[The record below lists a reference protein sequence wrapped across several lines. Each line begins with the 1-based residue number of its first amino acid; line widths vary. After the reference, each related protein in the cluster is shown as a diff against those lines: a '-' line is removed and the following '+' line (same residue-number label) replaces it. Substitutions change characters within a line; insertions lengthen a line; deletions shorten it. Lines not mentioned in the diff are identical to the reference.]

1 MWAQLKAATSSVDRP
16 TARSPFTLRVATVLV
31 DPGLAAVGAMT

>member
-1 MWAQLKAATSSVDRP
+1 VRSQLKAATSSVDRP
-16 TARSPFTLRVATVLV
+16 SARLPFLLGVATVLV